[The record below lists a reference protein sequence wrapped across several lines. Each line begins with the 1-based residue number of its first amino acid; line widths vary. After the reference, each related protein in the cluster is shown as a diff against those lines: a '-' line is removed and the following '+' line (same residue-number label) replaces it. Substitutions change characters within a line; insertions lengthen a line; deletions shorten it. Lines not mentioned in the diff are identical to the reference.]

1 MEIWLFAGNVLI
13 AMAFIA
19 RLREPAGMLD
29 TVHNSPDSAPID
41 WRAAFERERE
51 AHELTREALASLEAA
66 FEKLQL
72 QVATLVRQRFGSS
85 SENADQ
91 LALFGSADVEVIE
104 QKFEPKAPIT
114 PKSRP
119 AERQRVVLPQGLP
132 EERQEIDV
140 PAEQKVAAD
149 GTPLKR
155 IGEETTVKLGYRA
168 AMFFKRV
175 IVRPKYADPR
185 QPEAGVRCA
194 KLPSQLIEGSLL
206 DASLGAHL
214 LVAKYA
220 DHLPLYRIEEIYSRA
235 GVAIP
240 RSTLSDWV
248 IALAAWLKP
257 LQMRLKEKLLEQPVI
272 HVDETVLPLQS
283 VGRTISARAWAYVAR
298 DPKIVLYEFTC
309 DKKGGHVREFL
320 APWQGGWLQAD
331 AASNYDAL
339 FAGRPEIQEVGC
351 WAHARRKFF
360 DIAAAAEKSGQRVRA
375 HVAVEKIGEL
385 FEIEREAK
393 ELTPSARQA
402 LREQAARPKLLDLRQ
417 WLQDQQR
424 DLLPKS
430 PTAGAISYVLKR
442 WEAFTRYLDDGRIA
456 IDNNAAERALRE
468 IAVGRKNWLF
478 AGSEK
483 GGEACTIATSL
494 IETAKAHGHNPEAYL
509 ADVLERLPSTLN
521 RDIDT
526 LLPMAWEP
534 AASGAKSEK
543 SEPVKS

>member
-13 AMAFIA
+13 ALVFLA
-19 RLREPAGMLD
+19 RVREAQGMLD
-29 TVHNSPDSAPID
+29 VIQDSPENPPID
-41 WRAAFERERE
+41 WRAAFEAERS
-51 AHELTREALASLEAA
+51 AHAQTRAAL
-66 FEKLQL
+66 EKLQL

-104 QKFEPKAPIT
+104 QKLPAKAPIT
-114 PKSRP
+114 PKTRP

-132 EERQEIDV
+132 EERVEIDV
-140 PAEQKVAAD
+140 PASEKIAAD

-168 AMFFKRV
+168 AVFFKKV

-185 QPEAGVRCA
+185 DASAGVRCA
-194 KLPSQLIEGSLL
+194 KLPAQLIEGSLL
-206 DASLGAHL
+206 DASLGANL

-220 DHLPLYRIEEIYSRA
+220 DHLPLYRIEEIYRRA

-257 LQMRLKEKLLEQPVI
+257 LHTRMREKLLEQPVI

-283 VGRTISARAWAYVAR
+283 VGRTISARAWAYVVR
-298 DPKIVLYEFTC
+298 DPKIMLYEFTC
-309 DKKGGHVREFL
+309 DKQGSHVRDFL
-320 APWQGGWLQAD
+320 APWPGGWLQAD

-360 DIAAAAEKSGQRVRA
+360 DIAAAAEKSGQRVLA
-375 HVAVEKIGEL
+375 HEAVEKIGTL
-385 FEIEREAK
+385 FEIEREGK
-393 ELTPSARQA
+393 ELTPQARKA
-402 LREQAARPKLLDLRQ
+402 LRESAARPELLKLRQ
-417 WLQDQQR
+417 WLEDR
-424 DLLPKS
+424 HRELLPKS

-483 GGEACTIATSL
+483 GGEACAIATSL
-494 IETAKAHGHNPEAYL
+494 VETAKAHGHDPQAYL
-509 ADVLERLPSTLN
+509 ANILERLPSTLN
-521 RDIDT
+521 RDIDS

-534 AASGAKSEK
+534 AAIASALEPGQ
-543 SEPVKS
+543 PVKS